1 MEFQEYEKD
10 GRVISATET
19 AYRAIYEAQGF
30 KLRSPTA
37 LEGGKRG
44 GKQEAIRVIT
54 EKVRLLERHR
64 TLDAGLLAFYVEK
77 LVTDILD
84 YCHRADFPE
93 PLVYSAVDLIRKRL
107 ADEDTAGNEL
117 GVPTNAPLSSV
128 KMDDTE
134 FKFAVSNI
142 DLAGCLADLDF
153 ATLKPKLNRWRKVVS
168 LP

>member
-1 MEFQEYEKD
+1 M
-10 GRVISATET
+10 IM
-19 AYRAIYEAQGF
+19 
-30 KLRSPTA
+30 
-37 LEGGKRG
+37 
-44 GKQEAIRVIT
+44 

-107 ADEDTAGNEL
+107 ADENASSADGL
-117 GVPTNAPLSSV
+117 GISTNAPLSSV

-142 DLAGCLADLDF
+142 DPTGCLADLDF

>member
-1 MEFQEYEKD
+1 ME
-10 GRVISATET
+10 
-19 AYRAIYEAQGF
+19 
-30 KLRSPTA
+30 
-37 LEGGKRG
+37 
-44 GKQEAIRVIT
+44 KQEVIRVIT
-54 EKVRLLERHR
+54 EKVRLLESRP
-64 TLDAGLLAFYVEK
+64 LSEGLLSFYVEK

-84 YCHRADFPE
+84 YCHRKDFPE

-117 GVPTNAPLSSV
+117 GVPTNTPLSSI

-134 FKFAVSNI
+134 FKFAVSNV
-142 DLAGCLADLDF
+142 DPAGCLADLDF

>member
-1 MEFQEYEKD
+1 M
-10 GRVISATET
+10 
-19 AYRAIYEAQGF
+19 
-30 KLRSPTA
+30 
-37 LEGGKRG
+37 
-44 GKQEAIRVIT
+44 IT
-54 EKVRLLERHR
+54 EKVCLLESRP
-64 TLDAGLLAFYVEK
+64 LSEALLSFYVEK
-77 LVTDILD
+77 LVADILD

-134 FKFAVSNI
+134 FKFAVSNV
-142 DLAGCLADLDF
+142 DPAGCLADLDF
-153 ATLKPKLNRWRKVVS
+153 ATLKPKLNRWRKLVS

>member
-1 MEFQEYEKD
+1 ME
-10 GRVISATET
+10 
-19 AYRAIYEAQGF
+19 
-30 KLRSPTA
+30 
-37 LEGGKRG
+37 
-44 GKQEAIRVIT
+44 KQEAIRVIT
-54 EKVRLLERHR
+54 EKVRLLESRPLSEGR
-64 TLDAGLLAFYVEK
+64 LSFYVEK

-84 YCHRADFPE
+84 YCHRKDFPE

-134 FKFAVSNI
+134 FKFAVSNV
-142 DLAGCLADLDF
+142 DPAGCLADLDF